1 MKRLTVLAAVLLVC
15 SFDALAQ
22 ERPDSTAYAATTL
35 SVYQRAD
42 SSSRVV
48 GFLPVGQ
55 QVRVVA
61 CDTAWCNV
69 RTSRVVGFVAPKGL
83 TAQAPAAQPT
93 GQGYINSQ
101 GQWVPSPQ
109 RALGNQPPAGA
120 TAQCRDGTYSF
131 SRSRRGTCS
140 RHGGVARWL

>member
-1 MKRLTVLAAVLLVC
+1 MRRLLGVAIALVAAC
-15 SFDALAQ
+15 SSAVAQ
-22 ERPDSTAYAATTL
+22 VRPDSTAYAATTL
-35 SVYQRAD
+35 RVYQQPD
-42 SSSRVV
+42 SSSRIVA
-48 GFLPVGQ
+48 FLPPGQ
-55 QVRVVA
+55 RVLVAA

-69 RTSRVVGFVAPKGL
+69 RTARTAGFVSAAGL
-83 TAQAPAAQPT
+83 TAQAPAAQPA
-93 GQGYINSQ
+93 GRGYINSQ

-109 RALGNQPPAGA
+109 RTPDNQPPAGA